1 MSNWH
6 WLPVV
11 FAALILSG
19 AHREADAQ
27 PLAINP
33 SAAASDVGNPSS
45 TNPAARASD
54 IRNPSATNPSAAASQ
69 IPQPASGIAPRRT
82 NLTPALVDERVRV
95 PPRRARKAQ
104 AAERRTESRRAAAA
118 DQMTRPFEALE
129 AARRDRI
136 EMEKRI
142 AQEKATRPAQPASKR
157 LRSEPR
163 QSAELRKSQKAS
175 MGETHQLRQQ
185 SLTNRLS

>member
-1 MSNWH
+1 MPPILTRPLNVVSAECKSAPGNTGEREMSNWH

-11 FAALILSG
+11 FAALMLSG

-82 NLTPALVDERVRV
+82 NLTPALFDERVRV

-104 AAERRTESRRAAAA
+104 AARATLQCANA
-118 DQMTRPFEALE
+118 DP
-129 AARRDRI
+129 DR
-136 EMEKRI
+136 
-142 AQEKATRPAQPASKR
+142 
-157 LRSEPR
+157 
-163 QSAELRKSQKAS
+163 
-175 MGETHQLRQQ
+175 
-185 SLTNRLS
+185 